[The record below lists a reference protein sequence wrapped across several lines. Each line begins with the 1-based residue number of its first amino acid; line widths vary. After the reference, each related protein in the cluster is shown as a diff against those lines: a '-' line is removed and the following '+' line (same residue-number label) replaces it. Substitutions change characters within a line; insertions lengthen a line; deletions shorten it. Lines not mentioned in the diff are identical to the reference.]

1 MFFLYLIVELSLWAV
16 FTVGCG
22 ALKTVQVCTFAVGLQ
37 QLLWGV
43 SLKQMFECVR
53 KVSKT

>member
-1 MFFLYLIVELSLWAV
+1 MFFLYLIVEHSLWAV